1 MKISKRESCLQTII
15 PTCCPK
21 HPLLASQSKS
31 AVVKM
36 SCFVGRLL
44 EEIASRPMVLHHRRR
59 VHCKC
64 THNIANVSRRNVKV
78 VNMDHAKLYFTILNY
93 TLFVLHCF
101 PCLCTCSWKKNIL
114 QVQFKKHL
122 TWLIL
127 SKILILIPLIIQC
140 LFLVTFLFLA
150 VLILETVLW
159 LYWHSLGFFEKWD
172 RIKHVGQV
180 AGAAMLA
187 RKPSSSCF
195 GRPSDSN

>member
-64 THNIANVSRRNVKV
+64 THNIANVSPRNVKV

-101 PCLCTCSWKKNIL
+101 PCLCTCSWKKNS
-114 QVQFKKHL
+114 VSPVKK
-122 TWLIL
+122 TFNLID
-127 SKILILIPLIIQC
+127 
-140 LFLVTFLFLA
+140 
-150 VLILETVLW
+150 
-159 LYWHSLGFFEKWD
+159 FE
-172 RIKHVGQV
+172 QN
-180 AGAAMLA
+180 
-187 RKPSSSCF
+187 
-195 GRPSDSN
+195 SDSDSVNNTMFIFSNIFNFSSINIRNSSMTLLA